1 MLHIMGSG
9 NFYGSDMK
17 YENVCEVQGE
27 LEGGRNRQDK
37 IRSHF
42 YPKTSFSLLLI
53 LLVWVDHFVIKV
65 PRLRM
70 VQCPVRLGN
79 YTGRVSLIAV
89 MPPLPSPVT
98 CQQSSSDAGP
108 DHQPPQSPE
117 GVKYQHCTGCWVP
130 RPACS
135 GEGRGCCCCGFVMAW
150 VFSRK

>member
-53 LLVWVDHFVIKV
+53 LLGLSGSFYKSTQD
-65 PRLRM
+65 
-70 VQCPVRLGN
+70 GS
-79 YTGRVSLIAV
+79 VS
-89 MPPLPSPVT
+89 
-98 CQQSSSDAGP
+98 CQAG
-108 DHQPPQSPE
+108 
-117 GVKYQHCTGCWVP
+117 
-130 RPACS
+130 
-135 GEGRGCCCCGFVMAW
+135 
-150 VFSRK
+150 